1 MSRPLALAV
10 LLLLSLSTPIKAA
23 EPEKPAQ
30 SKPDEPKATRA
41 SRYRKLS
48 PEEEERFNA
57 RVAAGDRALEA
68 GRLNE
73 AADTYTEALTI
84 KHEPRL
90 SGRLGLVLSM
100 FLPDPQTDLTMA
112 FALQVA
118 VSEAAGISSA
128 ERRQFFEAYERV
140 RKRVCRV
147 DVMVND
153 VDAMVSIGVDRR
165 VRSEGAFWTFISP
178 GNTDITATLTG
189 RKDIKQTAEC
199 VGGKSILLQFE
210 FPEPDESQPQVIT
223 IEKEPKERRVI
234 VREVAR
240 AAHAAREPLPLEA
253 QAPPRFNGG
262 IGPVMVFGAAPSPS
276 LGFSLVGQYQRQSL
290 SAIAIANAAWSLGG
304 MGDPPIDIFSA
315 SAHVGPCVQW
325 QWLDGCAFGGATFFE
340 RRVSPNPAYR
350 ADADRGIIP
359 SFGLGVGATY
369 RFREALA
376 GRVFLDAM
384 ALTRDMV
391 IDVVVPDNSVTSVW
405 QTQRFLFSISAS
417 LMFGR

>member
-1 MSRPLALAV
+1 MSRPFALAV
-10 LLLLSLSTPIKAA
+10 LLLLSLSAPIKAA

-30 SKPDEPKATRA
+30 SKPDEPKPTRA

-48 PEEEERFNA
+48 PEDEERFKA

-68 GRLNE
+68 RRLNE
-73 AADTYTEALTI
+73 AADRYTEALTI
-84 KHEPRL
+84 KHDPRL

-147 DVMVND
+147 DILVND

-178 GNTDITATLTG
+178 GKTDISATLTG
-189 RKDIKQTAEC
+189 RKDLKQTAEC

-210 FPEPDESQPQVIT
+210 FPEPDESQPRVIT

-240 AAHAAREPLPLEA
+240 AAHAAREPLPLKVE
-253 QAPPRFNGG
+253 APPRFNGG

-276 LGFSLVGQYQRQSL
+276 LGFSLTGQYRRKAL
-290 SAIAIANAAWSLGG
+290 SAIAIAKGAWSLG
-304 MGDPPIDIFSA
+304 DVNERPIDVFSA
-315 SAHVGPCVQW
+315 SAIVGPCAQW
-325 QWLDGCAFGGATFFE
+325 QWFDGCAIGGAMFFE
-340 RRVSPNPAYR
+340 QRMKPSSPYLLESDSN
-350 ADADRGIIP
+350 IIP
-359 SFGLGVGATY
+359 VIGLGIGATY
-369 RFREALA
+369 AINAKLSA
-376 GRVFLDAM
+376 RVFADAA
-384 ALTRDMV
+384 ALTRDLV
-391 IDVVVPDNSVTSVW
+391 IRVSPHEGDPMQVW
-405 QTQRFLFSISAS
+405 QTQRFIFSVSAS